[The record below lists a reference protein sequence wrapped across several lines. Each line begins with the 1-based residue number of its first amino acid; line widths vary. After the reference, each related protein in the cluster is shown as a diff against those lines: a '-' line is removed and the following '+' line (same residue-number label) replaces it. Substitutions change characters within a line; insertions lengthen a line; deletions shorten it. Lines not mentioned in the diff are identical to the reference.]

1 MARVSGDS
9 NKMKIAFLVDHDI
22 DLLNGASYQC
32 RQFLNWL
39 TKNGHEVHLI
49 FPSREKRASF
59 RYNDRAI
66 GYPLPA
72 LSVPSYKEYCISIP
86 PLAVPLWLKKWDVDL
101 IHAETINPF
110 LLHLG
115 FRIKKQTGAP
125 MFNVLTA
132 NIPMYSP
139 ILFPKDNLA
148 KKFCFQLG
156 KSMMNKKSNRIEG
169 TFVLSDGM
177 RKILTQDF
185 YTIDQRKVFTLIRPI
200 DRERFSK
207 ASEKSEIFQKFR
219 VPPGNRLLTLSRL
232 CTTKNVEFLI
242 RTFARYIYPA
252 NKDLHF
258 FIGGYGP
265 LEDRLRILAGD
276 YRCPNIHFLGK
287 VDFKAAPGLLRNAD
301 YFLYAS
307 LSETFGNVVCEA
319 KYAKLPVIALDDN
332 AGIRMQIEDK
342 KTGILV
348 KDHDEGEFAR
358 RFFEVFNH
366 PRLRNSIRENAHL
379 DVCINNNPNIV
390 YSHLMQLYQKTINN
404 GSIDHK
410 EIKKWFS
417 YNRTFLQQA
426 QRLT

>member
-1 MARVSGDS
+1 
-9 NKMKIAFLVDHDI
+9 MKIAFLVDHDI
-22 DLLNGASYQC
+22 ELPNGASYQS

-39 TKNGHEVHLI
+39 TEKGHDVHLI
-49 FPSREKRASF
+49 FPSREKRARF
-59 RYNDRAI
+59 RYNDRVI

-72 LSVPSYKEYCISIP
+72 LSVPSYKEYCISLP
-86 PLAVPLWLKKWDVDL
+86 PLAMSLWFKKWDVDL

-115 FRIKKQTGAP
+115 FRIKRRTGAP

-139 ILFPKDNLA
+139 ILFPKDNLF

-156 KSMMNKKSNRIEG
+156 KSMMNKTSNRIEG

-185 YTIDQRKVFTLIRPI
+185 YTIDQRKVFTLIRPM
-200 DRERFSK
+200 DTKRFLK
-207 ASEKSEIFQKFR
+207 ASKSSDIFQKFH
-219 VPPGNRLLTLSRL
+219 VPRGNRLLTLSRL

-242 RTFARYIYPA
+242 RTFAQYIYPQ
-252 NKDLHF
+252 NKALHL
-258 FIGGYGP
+258 FIGGHGP
-265 LEDRLRILAGD
+265 LEDRLRSLASD
-276 YRCPNIHFLGK
+276 YECPNIHFLGR
-287 VDFKAAPGLLRNAD
+287 VDFEAVPGLLEQAD

-319 KYAKLPVIALDDN
+319 KYSKLPVIALDDN

-348 KDHDEGEFAR
+348 KDHEEDKFAR

-366 PRLRNSIRENAHL
+366 PQLRNSIRNNAHL
-379 DVCINNNPNIV
+379 DVCINNNPNTV
-390 YSHLMQLYQKTINN
+390 YSRLLRLYRT
-404 GSIDHK
+404 SIDNGAIDHS
-410 EIKKWFS
+410 EIQKWFS
-417 YNRTFLQQA
+417 YNRTFLQRM
-426 QRLT
+426 QRPT